1 MNIKIENLTFKYD
14 RKAVDN
20 TLNSINLNIN
30 SGTINVLLGLNG
42 SGKTTLLKLLAGL
55 EKANSGSIIYENKEI
70 NDISIKERSKIFAYV
85 PQYSYVT
92 IDIPVKDYLSFGTA
106 NTLDFYESP
115 KKEQLDLVYN
125 ISQKLGITDLLNKN
139 IGEIS
144 GGERQI
150 VLIACALIQS
160 TPIIILDEPTSALDI
175 KNQHLVLSVLK
186 DILCEGK
193 TVILSSHNPNHA
205 LYLNSNVV
213 LINKGTITDIGPAN
227 DLIKVSKLKEIYGD
241 SICVSKE
248 HEYEEIS
255 FKDY

>member
-14 RKAVDN
+14 RKAVNN
-20 TLNSINLNIN
+20 TLDNINLNIN
-30 SGTINVLLGLNG
+30 DGTINVLLGLNG

-55 EKANSGSIIYENKEI
+55 EKANNGSIFYGDKEI

-85 PQYSYVT
+85 PQYSNVT
-92 IDIPVKDYLSFGTA
+92 VDIPVKDYLSFGTA
-106 NTLDFYESP
+106 NTLNFYESP
-115 KKEQLDLVYN
+115 KKEQLDVVDKV
-125 ISQKLGITDLLNKN
+125 SQRLEITHLLNKN
-139 IGEIS
+139 IGELS

-160 TPIIILDEPTSALDI
+160 TPIILLDEPTSALDI
-175 KNQHLVLSVLK
+175 KNQHLVLATLK
-186 DILCEGK
+186 EVINTGK

-213 LINKGTITDIGPAN
+213 LIDKGIIRNIGKAK
-227 DLIKVSKLKEIYGD
+227 DLINVNKLKEIYGD

-255 FKDY
+255 FKD

>member
-14 RKAVDN
+14 KKAVNN
-20 TLNSINLNIN
+20 TLDNVNLNIS

-55 EKANSGSIIYENKEI
+55 EKANSGLILYEDKEI
-70 NDISIKERSKIFAYV
+70 NNISIKERSKIFAYV
-85 PQYSYVT
+85 PQYSNVT
-92 IDIPVKDYLSFGTA
+92 VDIPVKDYLSFGTA
-106 NTLDFYESP
+106 NTLNFYESP
-115 KKEQLDLVYN
+115 KEEQIDIVN
-125 ISQKLGITDLLNKN
+125 KVSERLGIVHLLNKN

-160 TPIIILDEPTSALDI
+160 TPIILLDEPTSALDI
-175 KNQHLVLSVLK
+175 KNQHLVLATLKEVLN
-186 DILCEGK
+186 EGK
-193 TVILSSHNPNHA
+193 TVILSSHNPNHV

-213 LINKGTITDIGPAN
+213 LIDKGIIKEVGMAK
-227 DLIKVSKLKEIYGD
+227 DLINVNKLKEIYGD

-255 FKDY
+255 FKD